1 MVGVPGDGDTATV
14 SPAGVEGATRVG
26 AYPSTTVGSVPV
38 VGAVGATVSSP
49 GADSDSS
56 LHMYGTVDGVE
67 GGGSWTRGAAGS
79 PARPGATAVR
89 VWAISDAAGR
99 VSGCLASIRSIIIHK
114 ESGTPWGRPGARRAC
129 WPRTWEGAPTK
140 GGTPHAASYRT
151 IPSE

>member
-26 AYPSTTVGSVPV
+26 AYPSTTVGTVPV

-89 VWAISDAAGR
+89 VWAISDAA
-99 VSGCLASIRSIIIHK
+99 
-114 ESGTPWGRPGARRAC
+114 W
-129 WPRTWEGAPTK
+129 
-140 GGTPHAASYRT
+140 
-151 IPSE
+151 